1 MIALERHFRRPYRIL
16 FKWSDVWS
24 SFGTP
29 LSDPTEEKAWR
40 RLVHRAIDAKNRHS
54 KSPTNPNPD
63 HKCRLRC
70 GERDES
76 MLHMI
81 TCKHSRPYWTACF
94 DFCHKVLGATQYLGV
109 IDAVIFN
116 MHQNTLLGEAV
127 RAFLRH
133 AVGKWYASM
142 TAVFREDKVF
152 VWEATFLWTVQGFR
166 AAVLRRCY
174 NIKKHYANR
183 VHTNLVAV
191 VSEEERAKYPTLV
204 SIQQD
209 GEHKLTTN
217 FERAIDD
224 AERTREA
231 AATHQRQ

>member
-1 MIALERHFRRPYRIL
+1 
-16 FKWSDVWS
+16 
-24 SFGTP
+24 
-29 LSDPTEEKAWR
+29 
-40 RLVHRAIDAKNRHS
+40 
-54 KSPTNPNPD
+54 
-63 HKCRLRC
+63 
-70 GERDES
+70 

-81 TCKHSRPYWTACF
+81 TCRYSRPYWSACL
-94 DFCHKVLGATQYLGV
+94 DFCHKVLGAPPNLSLV
-109 IDAVIFN
+109 EAVVFN
-116 MHQNTLLGEAV
+116 VSQTGSQSGTELLGEAV

-142 TAVFREDKVF
+142 TAVFREGKIF
-152 VWEATFLWTVQGFR
+152 VWEATFLSTIQGFR
-166 AAVLRRCY
+166 TAVLRRCY

-217 FERAIDD
+217 FEQAIDD
-224 AERTREA
+224 AECAREA

>member
-1 MIALERHFRRPYRIL
+1 MGFHIC
-16 FKWSDVWS
+16 
-24 SFGTP
+24 
-29 LSDPTEEKAWR
+29 
-40 RLVHRAIDAKNRHS
+40 S

-76 MLHMI
+76 MIHMI
-81 TCKHSRPYWTACF
+81 TCSNSRPYWSACL
-94 DFCHKVLGATQYLGV
+94 DFCHKVLGAPGSHLRGNMLEA
-109 IDAVIFN
+109 IIFN
-116 MHQNTLLGEAV
+116 VNGAELLSEAV

-142 TAVFREDKVF
+142 TAVFREGKIF
-152 VWEATFLWTVQGFR
+152 IWEATFLWTLQGFR

-174 NIKKHYANR
+174 NIKKHFANR
-183 VHTNLVAV
+183 EHTNLVAV

-204 SIQQD
+204 SIKQD

-224 AERTREA
+224 AERAREA
-231 AATHQRQ
+231 AATHRHQ